1 MRAGAADV
9 PILSSAV
16 GFAYRLNAL
25 QICFRSGPERQIGRP
40 LHPRFHSLH
49 ITVLP
54 IAVQLSL
61 TFPARRLDYKQ
72 FKIVNLEIS
81 PHRAASLKH
90 PGQPFSGAAILPPA
104 PSLAHFRPGAQE
116 GHSFRW
122 QRTSATVCFSRKC
135 VFSHNDA
142 AFESRRTHMHFDKQL
157 SKLIYSAKSILRSRL
172 CASLGLFHSFRSL
185 CTFSCLTQTA
195 FMCAQ
200 TLSVLTPF
208 SS

>member
-25 QICFRSGPERQIGRP
+25 QICFRPGPERQSGRP

-54 IAVQLSL
+54 IVVQLSL
-61 TFPARRLDYKQ
+61 TFPARTLDYKQ
-72 FKIVNLEIS
+72 FEIVNLELS

-90 PGQPFSGAAILPPA
+90 PGQPPSGAVTLLPA
-104 PSLAHFRPGAQE
+104 PSLVYIEPGAQE

-122 QRTSATVCFSRKC
+122 RRTSATVCLSRHC

-142 AFESRRTHMHFDKQL
+142 AFASRRTQMHLDKQPR
-157 SKLIYSAKSILRSRL
+157 KLIYPAKPSLRSRTR
-172 CASLGLFHSFRSL
+172 ASLEPSTHSDLQAPSP
-185 CTFSCLTQTA
+185 A
-195 FMCAQ
+195 
-200 TLSVLTPF
+200 
-208 SS
+208 